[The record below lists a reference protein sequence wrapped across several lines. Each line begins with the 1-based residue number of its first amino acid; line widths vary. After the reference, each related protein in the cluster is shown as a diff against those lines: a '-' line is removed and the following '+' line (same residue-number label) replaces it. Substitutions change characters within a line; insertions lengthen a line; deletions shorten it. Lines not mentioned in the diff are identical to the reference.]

1 MSKQAQKSCFMEFK
15 KQASSIKTEDDLRVL
30 EKQFRRFSECF
41 GVFKPTIDA
50 FFITKHDEFKKARLN
65 ALIKPFE
72 HVDALEFNL
81 KGLDDVDKKI
91 NAIKDVKTKNAFNGL
106 FNLLSD
112 ERNLIY
118 NDLKTRQNVINDLN
132 KFKSLNYF
140 KIAYVSRFDLKKA
153 FRYLSYKNGAEKFYS
168 KLYFIEHGLYVL
180 KTVEHDGLTI
190 KAFYINNNVK
200 TLLNGRKSKKAL
212 PKDVKFNK
220 SSVDAWKTLEKEDN
234 IRFYAYCN
242 ENGLDKK
249 NRQLLKAIRQKQG
262 GETFSL
268 RLERVEDVLNEL
280 KSKYDELSTI
290 TLENGS
296 VIPNYEYLNELDA
309 ITHEYWSLTEEH
321 NSDDVETTIDDY
333 AW

>member
-1 MSKQAQKSCFMEFK
+1 MEFK

>member
-1 MSKQAQKSCFMEFK
+1 MNKQAQKSCFMEFK

-118 NDLKTRQNVINDLN
+118 NDLRTRQNVINDLN

-153 FRYLSYKNGAEKFYS
+153 FRYLSYKNDAKKFYS

-180 KTVEHDGLTI
+180 KTVEHDGLTL
-190 KAFYINNNVK
+190 KAFYINNKVK
-200 TLLNGRKSKKAL
+200 NLLESVKIKKAL

-220 SSVDAWKTLEKEDN
+220 SSVDAWKTLDKEDN

-242 ENGLDKK
+242 ANGLDKE
-249 NRQLLKAIRQKQG
+249 NRRLLKSIRQMQG

-268 RLERVEDVLNEL
+268 RLERVEDALNEL
-280 KSKYDELSTI
+280 EEQYDDLKEI
-290 TLENGS
+290 TTDNG
-296 VIPNYEYLNELDA
+296 VILTNYEYLDELDK
-309 ITHEYWSLTEEH
+309 IRREYWSLTEEH
-321 NSDDVETTIDDY
+321 NSDDVPTYIEDY
-333 AW
+333 